1 MRTKKASVIFYHLIL
16 AIVRVNLKDNS
27 FSGPFS
33 IDDVKF
39 VFFFKFHKICITSLL
54 DAVCAIHGVKEVL

>member
-1 MRTKKASVIFYHLIL
+1 MRTKKARVIFYHLIL

-39 VFFFKFHKICITSLL
+39 VFFLNFTKYVSPPY
-54 DAVCAIHGVKEVL
+54 